1 MTPAWPACSSTTSH
15 NAAVVGRLDVA
26 ADEVI
31 DAAGRSVIGT
41 CSRLGARIEFG
52 GVRVYVPGDRLRD
65 VNCAVSRDVADCT
78 PNSEPQI
85 WS

>member
-1 MTPAWPACSSTTSH
+1 MP
-15 NAAVVGRLDVA
+15 
-26 ADEVI
+26 
-31 DAAGRSVIGT
+31 
-41 CSRLGARIEFG
+41 GARIEFG

-65 VNCAVSRDVADCT
+65 VNWAVSRDVADCT